1 MSKKNLIRGKYK
13 LFNAERI
20 INPNKKYVNA
30 LKKPWWNRP
39 TDEKDCKINMDT
51 QWFEIKR
58 DDQNLI
64 NYMTKILDV
73 LTSDE
78 TPKGNPNC
86 GICNYRKLI
95 K

>member
-1 MSKKNLIRGKYK
+1 
-13 LFNAERI
+13 
-20 INPNKKYVNA
+20 
-30 LKKPWWNRP
+30 
-39 TDEKDCKINMDT
+39 MDT

-78 TPKGNPNC
+78 TPKGSPNC